1 LTRRRWLSG
10 LVAFVCLSMIVRS
23 RLIIERTHN
32 IGPRVLA
39 SLDSKRLAEWS
50 TKPPSSART
59 AGVSQDSLV
68 CVGVASSR
76 LTNSIPGR
84 LRGGVGCWVS
94 MVRSGCGRRFFP
106 PWQGVEVGE
115 AGVDADGAVAGRLER
130 ASGGAVRDL
139 EGVADVEGARQI
151 LRGVTLS

>member
-84 LRGGVGCWVS
+84 LRGGVGCWV
-94 MVRSGCGRRFFP
+94 FP